1 MRIKM
6 KLYRRMSPVVIA
18 AVLATAG
25 VAASGNATASPGST
39 APVDSTHYQGAIVG
53 DSVVATV
60 GDGKFVQDTD
70 TETISLRDSSG
81 ATIDSTPTA
90 YVLDGQRY
98 PIATQISADGHT
110 LRLTPQL
117 PANTGGPA
125 VRPVASPLEN
135 QLAMNDLMNSVGF
148 GLSTGTLVGTIVGA
162 VIGVGAGLAIAGAS
176 CLVLSI
182 GCVLTVAPLMSM
194 MGAAGGVVGLA
205 LGGAPGLL
213 QGLWNYYTTM
223 QAAPGESQYASQLPG
238 LAKPAPQQQEA
249 GQ

>member
-18 AVLATAG
+18 AVMATAG
-25 VAASGNATASPGST
+25 VAASGNATASPGSA
-39 APVDSTHYQGAIVG
+39 APADSMHYQGAIVG
-53 DSVVATV
+53 DSFVATV
-60 GDGKFVQDTD
+60 GDGEFVQDAD
-70 TETISLRDSSG
+70 TETVSLHNSSG

-135 QLAMNDLMNSVGF
+135 QLAMNDLINSVGF

-162 VIGVGAGLAIAGAS
+162 VVGVGAGLAVAGAS

-182 GCVLTVAPLMSM
+182 GCVLTVAPLMTM

-205 LGGAPGLL
+205 LGGAPGLF
-213 QGLWNYYTTM
+213 QGMWNYYTTM
-223 QAAPGESQYASQLPG
+223 QAAPGQSQYASQLPG
-238 LAKPAPQQQEA
+238 LAKPAPEQQEA